1 MTITAD
7 QLLRLYPRAW
17 RDRYGDE
24 FLATVGDEALRL
36 QQVIDIVAGAI
47 DAWLSPDVRRAARQ
61 GIDSKQ
67 TANGGVIMT
76 NAMRTACGSGKLRF
90 TKRDSLIGA
99 GVMVGTSLLFVVL
112 GVIARRN
119 GWLVTSQMLLSLA
132 FPGSMMLSM
141 PFTFMKGQP
150 WRAQA
155 VLVGGT
161 IAFLMLIGYVSTK
174 I

>member
-1 MTITAD
+1 
-7 QLLRLYPRAW
+7 
-17 RDRYGDE
+17 
-24 FLATVGDEALRL
+24 
-36 QQVIDIVAGAI
+36 
-47 DAWLSPDVRRAARQ
+47 
-61 GIDSKQ
+61 
-67 TANGGVIMT
+67 MT